1 MFINLGQFLSTRA
14 DLLGDEYQA
23 ELAKLQDAAPP
34 VPTDVVQDI
43 LALELDGDP
52 GTVFASFE
60 LEPLAAGPIGQA
72 HAATLRDGTEVVV
85 KVRRPGAVEEVA
97 QDLEILHDCGPHA
110 SRRWE
115 AAARYDLVGLVE
127 EFARTLRAQLDY
139 LHEARNAERFAA
151 NFARDQSALI
161 PRVFSE
167 VTTSRVIT
175 LERIIDFGMVGVV
188 DQHQRQQ
195 LGRLLTGFVL
205 DEPDRLADALIA
217 LGALTGSVIRDQ
229 LRADLAGLLAHHSGH
244 SISEIALGP
253 AIREVLEIVRRHRL
267 RVPHDLALL
276 VRAVIMDEGWRRSW
290 TPTFGSAPRSNPGP
304 ADCSPR
310 N

>member
-60 LEPLAAGPIGQA
+60 LEPLAAAPIGQA

-175 LERIIDFGMVGVV
+175 LERVRGMNVMDLAALDAAGV
-188 DQHQRQQ
+188 
-195 LGRLLTGFVL
+195 
-205 DEPDRLADALIA
+205 DRHELA
-217 LGALTGSVIRDQ
+217 
-229 LRADLAGLLAHHSGH
+229 LRATRVAAKMICEDGFFHADPHPGNFFIQDAGRIGSSTSGW
-244 SISEIALGP
+244 SVS
-253 AIREVLEIVRRHRL
+253 
-267 RVPHDLALL
+267 
-276 VRAVIMDEGWRRSW
+276 S
-290 TPTFGSAPRSNPGP
+290 TSTSASSSDG
-304 ADCSPR
+304 C
-310 N
+310 